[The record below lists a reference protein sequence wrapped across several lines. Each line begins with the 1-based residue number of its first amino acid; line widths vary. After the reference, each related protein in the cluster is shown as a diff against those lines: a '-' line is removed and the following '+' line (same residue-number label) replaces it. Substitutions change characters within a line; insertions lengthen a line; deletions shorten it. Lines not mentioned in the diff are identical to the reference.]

1 MVWKRGCCSSQCY
14 SLKTNSQSS
23 GWASRHS
30 RSSSGTLL
38 PRSNWSQARAP
49 TGNLLLINPFP
60 SPSAETSDPICRK
73 KKNCR
78 EKPSRTQHLSLH
90 LLSLLCWSCK
100 PMRLNERKSSGN
112 RVLFFRLRHSK
123 QPNLTETT
131 TWSLRLPLQALAQ
144 CGKTTMREQR
154 RGVTT
159 SDSFKNNNN
168 NKKKSSCKLPQRI
181 NSKK

>member
-30 RSSSGTLL
+30 RSSSGTPL

-131 TWSLRLPLQALAQ
+131 TWKPPSAFA
-144 CGKTTMREQR
+144 GSSS
-154 RGVTT
+154 VW
-159 SDSFKNNNN
+159 KNNNERATERCDN
-168 NKKKSSCKLPQRI
+168 IRFFQEQQQ
-181 NSKK
+181 